1 MRDTSFRVVKTTM
14 VSSMTDN
21 DDWAEVEE
29 EEKETPFMGLQTAA
43 VEALIK
49 DDTRLLDTV
58 TLLTESL
65 DSLKSS
71 FDDNLVRVVKEIQS
85 SNEKLDSKMSILS
98 QNVHDLKL
106 HVVNASKDMG
116 ALKMIIEDEKKHRA
130 LERALNLT
138 KLDSFVYWAADNSG
152 WLCSACSSE
161 LAKVVIDR
169 FMLGQGAVLPSD
181 SALTVDCDDVW
192 REMSRDKKNAL
203 SKEFADKF
211 ASQIKTLIKHEPRL
225 VKTAKEG
232 IASYTIFH

>member
-1 MRDTSFRVVKTTM
+1 M

-138 KLDSFVYWAADNSG
+138 NLDSFGYWADDSG
-152 WLCSACSSE
+152 RLCSFWSSE
-161 LAKVVIDR
+161 LAKVVIGR

-181 SALTVDCDDVW
+181 SALTDCDDVW

-232 IASYTIFH
+232 IASYTIFHE